1 MVLGLIEPDEALDA
15 LSELS
20 ELFAGREHVL
30 MSFDTERLKFG
41 DELPVLIG
49 MVSRIVFVV
58 RGSVPVEDPEEAE
71 SYLGTWPYLA
81 LNLVIVALVSTGAL
95 LATYLLVSR

>member
-1 MVLGLIEPDEALDA
+1 MPSRSC
-15 LSELS
+15 LSCLRGGS
-20 ELFAGREHVL
+20 TILLFGYTRG
-30 MSFDTERLKFG
+30 LKFG
-41 DELPVLIG
+41 VGLPVLIG
-49 MVSRIVFVV
+49 VMSRIVFVV